1 MTSLVP
7 HHGTVY
13 GALLNDPHTLARLG
27 EALLRPPYGAPP
39 RAPVLYIKTANT
51 RCGDG
56 VAVPVPPEPGVVL
69 VDATLGLVIGRSAC
83 RVDEAQAL
91 QHVAGYVIASDLSL
105 PHDSVYRP
113 AVRQRC
119 RDGFLPLS
127 LLHDRAALPDPGTT
141 EVRVHIDGQLC
152 LRRPLGRAVR
162 GAARLIADV
171 SEFMTLEAGDI
182 LLMGPPEGAPLARIG
197 QSVQIEVPGLGTLHH
212 GLVAET
218 EPT

>member
-1 MTSLVP
+1 MTP
-7 HHGTVY
+7 AAAHHGTVY
-13 GALLNDPHTLARLG
+13 GALLNDPATLARLG
-27 EALLRPPYGAPP
+27 EALQRPPYGAPP

-56 VAVPVPPEPGVVL
+56 VAVPVPPDPGVVR
-69 VDATLGLVIGRSAC
+69 VDATLGLVIGRSAS
-83 RVDEAQAL
+83 RVNEAQAL

-113 AVRQRC
+113 AVRLRC
-119 RDGFLPLS
+119 RDAFLPLS
-127 LLHDRAALPDPGTT
+127 TVHDRTTLTDPGTA
-141 EVRVHIDGQLC
+141 EVQVRIDGQLC

-171 SEFMTLEAGDI
+171 SEFMTLQAGDI
-182 LLMGPPEGAPLARIG
+182 LLLGPPEGAPLARIG

-218 EPT
+218 EPA